1 LGNWRRLSLTTHRI
15 GSSASRAGSVLAIA
29 LAMSAVSCAA
39 KPVTLGQT
47 QIGQGKLYQS
57 GSVTYDRF
65 FQDTHAMQLDVMRAD
80 EDEAQARAPLD
91 RVLDSRGAS
100 MEKLYDL
107 VVARAKKEET
117 QLLYVAVTGLDPNK
131 EKEKEKEKDN
141 KDPVESG
148 ETPKE
153 GAKEG
158 AKEAPPHDA
167 KEPPRKLAVAV
178 APLDPASFPADQK
191 PFLKALSET
200 VRAEAEIV
208 DRFGPIAVKASQ
220 LAAYSDELVDGVD
233 KEFSARKQRKEVN
246 QELGAAKLILG
257 ATEERARNVAI
268 RARTFLTGLTEALKP
283 PPEAPP
289 PPPPVPLDKPVTK
302 SARPRRGTGGGAS
315 TGAATKPVKPSGAE
329 TAPAPAPAPAKPAKP
344 KPSEDFNP

>member
-1 LGNWRRLSLTTHRI
+1 M
-15 GSSASRAGSVLAIA
+15 ALAI
-29 LAMSAVSCAA
+29 SAVSCAA

-131 EKEKEKEKDN
+131 EKEKEKDN
-141 KDPVESG
+141 KDPVDNG
-148 ETPKE
+148 EAPKE

-158 AKEAPPHDA
+158 AKEAALNDA

-289 PPPPVPLDKPVTK
+289 PLPPVPVEKQPVTK
-302 SARPRRGTGGGAS
+302 PARPRRGAGGGGS
-315 TGAATKPVKPSGAE
+315 TGAATKPAKPSGAE
-329 TAPAPAPAPAKPAKP
+329 TAPTPAPAKPAKP

>member
-1 LGNWRRLSLTTHRI
+1 M
-15 GSSASRAGSVLAIA
+15 A
-29 LAMSAVSCAA
+29 LALPLASCAA

-65 FQDTHAMQLDVMRAD
+65 FQDTHAVQLEVMRAD

-131 EKEKEKEKDN
+131 EKEKEKEKENKEPADN
-141 KDPVESG
+141 G
-148 ETPKE
+148 EAPKE
-153 GAKEG
+153 GTKEG
-158 AKEAPPHDA
+158 AKEAPPHDP
-167 KEPPRKLAVAV
+167 KEPPKKLAVAV
-178 APLDPASFPADQK
+178 APIDPATFPADQK

-220 LAAYSDELVDGVD
+220 LAAYSDELADGVD
-233 KEFSARKQRKEVN
+233 REFSARKQRKDVN

-268 RARTFLTGLTEALKP
+268 KARTFLTGLTEALKP

-289 PPPPVPLDKPVTK
+289 PPPPAAPADKPAAK
-302 SARPRRGTGGGAS
+302 PARPRRGGGS
-315 TGAATKPVKPSGAE
+315 GAAAAAPTKPAKPSGAE
-329 TAPAPAPAPAKPAKP
+329 TAPAPAPAKPAKP